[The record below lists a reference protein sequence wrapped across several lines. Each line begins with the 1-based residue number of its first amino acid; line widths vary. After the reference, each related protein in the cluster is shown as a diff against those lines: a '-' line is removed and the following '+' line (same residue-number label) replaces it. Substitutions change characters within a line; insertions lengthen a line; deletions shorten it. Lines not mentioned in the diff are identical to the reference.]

1 MHISTRSYLKALGI
15 ILAILLAWFLSDIII
30 ILFLAVGL
38 AAVIEPYAT
47 AAHKRGIPRA
57 VAVLGIY
64 VVLVAVVSLILSVL
78 VPALA
83 RESQEFFRNFNRQ
96 MAQWVPSWIELQQTA
111 GSFGVTSSSFGGL
124 GNIGSKIG
132 SAALDAFSTVRGVI
146 GNVVTFMLVLVIA
159 FYMVVEE
166 EALRRLLK
174 ETLSDRQF
182 LLVSQLYQKVQVK
195 IGAWLRG
202 QLILMLVVAG
212 LTYLGLTILGVKYA
226 AVLALFAG
234 LMEFIPY
241 AGPLLA
247 AIPAVLMGLTDSPV
261 KGGLVA
267 AMGILIQQAE
277 NHILVPKIMQ
287 KVTGLNPVI
296 SIIAVMI
303 GAKAGGVIGA
313 LLAIPVATALTVI
326 LQDYRAIRAEMA
338 EL

>member
-1 MHISTRSYLKALGI
+1 MHISTSSYLKALGI
-15 ILAILLAWFLSDIII
+15 LLALLLVWFLSDIII
-30 ILFLAVGL
+30 ILFLALGL
-38 AAVIEPYAT
+38 AAVMEPYAT
-47 AAHKRGIPRA
+47 AAQKRGIPRA
-57 VAVLGIY
+57 VAVLGMY
-64 VVLVAVVSLILSVL
+64 VVLVAVVSIILSVL

-83 RESQEFFRNFNRQ
+83 RESQEFFRNFNHTV
-96 MAQWVPSWIELQQTA
+96 AQYLPSWLELKQAA
-111 GSFGVTSSSFGGL
+111 GSFGVDSNSFGGL
-124 GNIGSKIG
+124 GNIGSRLG
-132 SAALDAFSTVRGVI
+132 SAALDAFSTVSGVI

-166 EALRRLLK
+166 DALRRVLK
-174 ETLSDRQF
+174 DSLSDRQF

-202 QLILMLVVAG
+202 QLILMLVVSG

-296 SIIAVMI
+296 SILAVMI
-303 GAKAGGVIGA
+303 GAKTGGVIGA
-313 LLAIPVATALTVI
+313 LLSIPVATALTVI
-326 LQDYRAIRAEMA
+326 LQDYKAIRAEMS
-338 EL
+338 EV